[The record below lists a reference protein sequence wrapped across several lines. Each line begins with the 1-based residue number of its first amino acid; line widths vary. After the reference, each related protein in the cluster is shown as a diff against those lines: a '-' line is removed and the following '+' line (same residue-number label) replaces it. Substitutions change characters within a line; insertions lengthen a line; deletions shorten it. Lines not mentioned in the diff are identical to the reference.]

1 MKKILKMTLKENKI
15 KKKTESFTKT
25 NENPTEKNVVENKK
39 QKSGIKKSK
48 SIVARIASL
57 VYISIFATV
66 VLIALLVVPYVSK
79 TLQSNTKSTM
89 SDVVKTLGESFDKQI
104 DRSGKNVVLTKVAL
118 RNALK
123 GAGIDGLSTS
133 YMYIIDSDKNYAWHP
148 DENKIGSKV
157 DVPVIEGIVDKMINK
172 GGGSTSCGFVD
183 YKYKGKNKTASYL
196 TSNTGAF
203 TLVLCCDKSEINAP
217 VRKVYARSAIAI
229 IIVVLIMGSL
239 AIIIPRRI
247 AAPIKDVVFS
257 MNRMAE
263 LDLAHRDISVH
274 KVAKYND
281 EMGMLARSA
290 LVLKEELSTMA
301 KALMD
306 NSSKL
311 DDASV
316 SLKDSIETVDDT
328 VSSIEQAVTGIADGA
343 GSQASDTQSANES
356 VINIGA
362 DIDRCTDTMN
372 NLSES
377 VEKMKNMSGETMAV
391 LQELVKI
398 SENTSDE
405 ISALK
410 EETSKTNVSAEAIR
424 SAVELIQSIAD
435 QTSLLSLNASIE
447 AARAGEHGKGF
458 AVVADEIRSLSESSM
473 NSADEI
479 ERIVSELL
487 ENSNVSVERM
497 ATVSD
502 DVSIQIDKLGN
513 TRKSFKGL
521 TNETDKVIELTDS
534 ISKQINEINNAKN
547 NVSSVLESLS
557 AIAEQ
562 NAASTEETSASVQ
575 EIGASI
581 DVIGDSANDLQNLAA
596 DMSDYIKKFRLY
608 ED

>member
-1 MKKILKMTLKENKI
+1 MKKILKMTLKENKV

-39 QKSGIKKSK
+39 QKSGIKKSR

-66 VLIALLVVPYVSK
+66 ILIALLVVPYVSK

-157 DVPVIEGIVDKMINK
+157 DVPVIEGIVDKMLNK
-172 GGGSTSCGFVD
+172 GGGSTNGGFVD
-183 YKYKGKNKTASYL
+183 YKYKGKNKIASYL

-229 IIVVLIMGSL
+229 IIVVVVMGSL
-239 AIIIPRRI
+239 AIIITRRI

-263 LDLAHRDISVH
+263 LDLAHRDISVN

-316 SLKDSIETVDDT
+316 SLKDSIEKDT

-405 ISALK
+405 ISVLK

>member
-1 MKKILKMTLKENKI
+1 MKKILKMTLKENKV

-39 QKSGIKKSK
+39 QKSGIKKSR

-66 VLIALLVVPYVSK
+66 ILIALLVVPYVSK

-157 DVPVIEGIVDKMINK
+157 DVPVIEGIVDKMLNK
-172 GGGSTSCGFVD
+172 GGGSTNGGFVD
-183 YKYKGKNKTASYL
+183 YKYKGKNKIASYL

-229 IIVVLIMGSL
+229 IIVVVVMGSL
-239 AIIIPRRI
+239 AIIITRRI

-263 LDLAHRDISVH
+263 LDLAHRDISVN

-316 SLKDSIETVDDT
+316 SLKDSIEKVDDT

-377 VEKMKNMSGETMAV
+377 VVETIAV

-405 ISALK
+405 ISVLK

>member
-1 MKKILKMTLKENKI
+1 MKKILKMTLKENKV

-39 QKSGIKKSK
+39 QKSGIKKSR

-66 VLIALLVVPYVSK
+66 ILIALLVVPYVSK

-157 DVPVIEGIVDKMINK
+157 DVPVIEGIVDKMLNK
-172 GGGSTSCGFVD
+172 GGGSTNGGFVD
-183 YKYKGKNKTASYL
+183 YKYKGKNKIASYL

-229 IIVVLIMGSL
+229 IIVVVVMGSL
-239 AIIIPRRI
+239 AIIITRRI

-263 LDLAHRDISVH
+263 LDLAHRDISVN

-316 SLKDSIETVDDT
+316 SLKDSIEKVDDT

-362 DIDRCTDTMN
+362 EIDRCTDTMN

-405 ISALK
+405 ISVLK

>member
-1 MKKILKMTLKENKI
+1 
-15 KKKTESFTKT
+15 
-25 NENPTEKNVVENKK
+25 
-39 QKSGIKKSK
+39 
-48 SIVARIASL
+48 
-57 VYISIFATV
+57 
-66 VLIALLVVPYVSK
+66 
-79 TLQSNTKSTM
+79 M

-123 GAGIDGLSTS
+123 GARIEGLSTS

-157 DVPVIEGIVDKMINK
+157 DVPVIEGIVDKMLNK
-172 GGGSTSCGFVD
+172 GGGSKNCGFVD
-183 YKYKGKNKTASYL
+183 YKYKGRNKTASYL

-217 VRKVYARSAIAI
+217 VV
-229 IIVVLIMGSL
+229 IMGSL
-239 AIIIPRRI
+239 AIIIPKRI

-263 LDLAHRDISVH
+263 LDLAHRDINVH

-316 SLKDSIETVDDT
+316 SLKDSIEKVDDT

-391 LQELVKI
+391 LKELVKI

-405 ISALK
+405 ISVLK